1 MLDLVIREFFT
12 GFCEEISFAFR
23 FPFSFWDGG
32 IAGSIGVLTF
42 DEDGEISAIAGSIG
56 VLTFDEDG
64 EISALF
70 VAESLTLE
78 VESIILKLSI
88 NVNY

>member
-1 MLDLVIREFFT
+1 M
-12 GFCEEISFAFR
+12 
-23 FPFSFWDGG
+23 
-32 IAGSIGVLTF
+32 LTF
-42 DEDGEISAIAGSIG
+42 DKDGEISAIAGLIG